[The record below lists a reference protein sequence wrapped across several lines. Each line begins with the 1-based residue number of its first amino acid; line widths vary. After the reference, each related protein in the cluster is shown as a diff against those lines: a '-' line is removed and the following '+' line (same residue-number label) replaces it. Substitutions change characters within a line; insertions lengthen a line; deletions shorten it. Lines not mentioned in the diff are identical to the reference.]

1 MSNYSIDI
9 DFIVRTINILDSVKT
24 SYEKTLF
31 LNCCVGL
38 LFIPQN
44 TSINGKPIVFPE
56 IVSQNEWGIAPDA
69 ANPNE
74 TFANFDR
81 NSVQNIARHIRNSIA
96 HARFDMLEC
105 NRGVDMSEIKYIEL
119 FDKYS
124 EKDNDYNFHLR
135 LSIDDLL
142 KFVRKYSE
150 KVLKMKGVNLNKN
163 GKESG

>member
-1 MSNYSIDI
+1 MCIKV
-9 DFIVRTINILDSVKT
+9 FILRHHFDSP
-24 SYEKTLF
+24 S
-31 LNCCVGL
+31 
-38 LFIPQN
+38 
-44 TSINGKPIVFPE
+44 
-56 IVSQNEWGIAPDA
+56 DA
-69 ANPNE
+69 
-74 TFANFDR
+74 TDSFFR
-81 NSVQNIARHIRNSIA
+81 
-96 HARFDMLEC
+96 DMLEC

-150 KVLKMKGVNLNKN
+150 KVLEMKGVNLNKN